1 MFIYKAEYVIA
12 GEEKVRAHFVAA
24 PDHPLARRQ
33 EVDVRELLQEPFMLT
48 ERGMSYRRLLEEH
61 LAEQSGPCW
70 KLATCTASAVWWSR
84 GRGFPFC
91 RTMQLPKR
99 SGPEGW
105 RICR

>member
-1 MFIYKAEYVIA
+1 M
-12 GEEKVRAHFVAA
+12 
-24 PDHPLARRQ
+24 
-33 EVDVRELLQEPFMLT
+33 DVRELLQEPFMLT
-48 ERGMSYRRLLEEH
+48 EQGMSYRRLLEEH
-61 LAEQSGPCW
+61 LAEQSLEIRPVLEIGDVYRICR
-70 KLATCTASAVWWSR
+70 LVEQ